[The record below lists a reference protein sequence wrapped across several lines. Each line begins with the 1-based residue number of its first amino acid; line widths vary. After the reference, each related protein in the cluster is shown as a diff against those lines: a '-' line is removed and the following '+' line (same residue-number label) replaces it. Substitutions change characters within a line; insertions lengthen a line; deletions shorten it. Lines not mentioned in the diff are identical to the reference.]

1 MGDIYIAFSDGK
13 NKYYDNFDVKIRNG
27 IPNEKLVIGRVVIPN
42 PRLIRGDY
50 PFDVITSYSIHYT
63 KLYDSISDFNVKIIV
78 IFVFTV

>member
-50 PFDVITSYSIHYT
+50 PFDIDNDTISADEIV
-63 KLYDSISDFNVKIIV
+63 LYAI
-78 IFVFTV
+78 